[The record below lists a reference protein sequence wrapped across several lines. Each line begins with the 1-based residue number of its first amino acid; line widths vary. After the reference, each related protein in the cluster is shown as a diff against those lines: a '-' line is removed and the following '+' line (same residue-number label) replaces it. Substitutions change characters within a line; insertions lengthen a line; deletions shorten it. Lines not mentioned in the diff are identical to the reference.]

1 MLKMFNYLKMLKQ
14 ASYLNM
20 YVGRRGRR
28 IMAIGFG
35 LIYLVW
41 AFQILH
47 IYYCLCLHIYYLRCS
62 LSAVIGGC
70 ESEDKLETRY

>member
-14 ASYLNM
+14 VSYLNM

-35 LIYLVW
+35 LIYLAWV
-41 AFQILH
+41 FQF
-47 IYYCLCLHIYYLRCS
+47 LHIYYLLCS
-62 LSAVIGGC
+62 LSMVIGGC
-70 ESEDKLETRY
+70 ESENKLETKY